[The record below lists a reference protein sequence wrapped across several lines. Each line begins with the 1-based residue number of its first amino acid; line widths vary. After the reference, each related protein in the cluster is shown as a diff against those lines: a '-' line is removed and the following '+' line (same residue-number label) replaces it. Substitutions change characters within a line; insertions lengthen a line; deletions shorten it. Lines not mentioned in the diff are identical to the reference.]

1 MHKAFS
7 SLRARVLLLIAIP
20 FVVLFST
27 SVYHMLGMREDQLMN
42 ARTRVLDTARV
53 MAVEQQRLIERIHE
67 ILSSIARLPKVGRG
81 LPWDECNGAFAARRQ
96 LEPNLNNIV
105 LALANGD
112 VICSA
117 TPSSGSTN
125 LADRDHFKAA
135 IETREFAVGGYL
147 VGRDTHRPEI
157 GFALPLLDEAG
168 VPRAVIAATLNLAWL
183 EQELAQAKLPEGSR
197 VTVVDGAGIVL
208 ARYPDAEQWM
218 GQSTTDLPLWR
229 SIRAK
234 GAEGTEED
242 IGLDGLRRVVGFV
255 PLHRTASGQAYLLVS
270 TPKDVVV
277 GPAERAFVTSLLI
290 ALALLVLTFLAVWLG
305 TESLFVRRLAALTR
319 ASKELGKG
327 NLTARVALN
336 ADDEIGQMA
345 QSFDRMADTLQTKE
359 AQLART
365 VRALRVLSAGNHAML
380 HARRGEQQL
389 IEEMCQ
395 AIGEAGGYGLAWV
408 GYAEN
413 DPQKSIR
420 PVAHWG
426 SVADGYFEN
435 IKLTWSEAESGQ
447 APAGRA
453 IRSGQPA
460 VVHNIEKETGPQP
473 WQDLTL
479 HSGCRACLA
488 LPLRLD
494 QQVIGVLN
502 ICTQEPDAFSDEEVE
517 LLSEAAA
524 DLSFGIANQRA
535 ELEQARMKRTLKT
548 AEERFKAAIEASLDA
563 LFILKSV
570 RDDDGRIVDFEFT
583 DINAHA
589 EVMLA
594 TAREKVVGKQLCQLL
609 PVMRSNGFFDK
620 CADVTTSGMAL
631 DEEFPMDT
639 PEIEAKWLRHQVVRV
654 DDGCAVFA
662 RDITRAKESGAR
674 LRESEE
680 RLRLATQA
688 AHMGAWTWDTKNERF
703 SWSEG
708 IGPVFGLPAGE
719 GFSSTEALIEAIHPT
734 DRETVARAVSEGRKR
749 GVPFH
754 GEFRTT
760 WPDGTVHWVQGQS
773 EFIRDGIGGSVRGVG
788 IAMDITERKQRELT
802 ISQTSRALRT
812 LSACNEALT
821 HAVTEMELLNAICE
835 LAVESG
841 GYCMASVRYAQ
852 RDAAKTVRV
861 VAHHGSEE
869 GYLESTNITWADTEQ
884 GRGPTGTAI
893 RTGTTQVN
901 QNMLTN
907 PHMAPWREE
916 ALAHGF
922 QSSIAMPL
930 KEPSGTLG
938 ALTLY
943 ARECDAFDEDEVQL
957 LEKLA
962 DDLAFG
968 ITTLRTR
975 IERDRM
981 AYTHQ
986 HHEEIL
992 RKSLEESIQAIAD
1005 TLEMR
1010 DPYTAGHQKRT
1021 ARLAV
1026 AIASELGLPKD
1037 EVHGIHL
1044 AASIHDLGKIQ
1055 VPAEILSKPSRL
1067 SDIEYMLI
1075 KTHAKAGYDIL
1086 KGIEFPWP
1094 IANIVLQHH
1103 EKLDGS
1109 GYPQGLKGQ
1118 QILLGACIIAVADV
1132 MEAMAS
1138 HRPYRPSLGTEVA
1151 LQEIE
1156 RGRGTVYD
1164 PAVVDACR
1172 NLFREQRF
1180 AFQTDS

>member
-1 MHKAFS
+1 M
-7 SLRARVLLLIAIP
+7 
-20 FVVLFST
+20 
-27 SVYHMLGMREDQLMN
+27 
-42 ARTRVLDTARV
+42 
-53 MAVEQQRLIERIHE
+53 
-67 ILSSIARLPKVGRG
+67 
-81 LPWDECNGAFAARRQ
+81 
-96 LEPNLNNIV
+96 
-105 LALANGD
+105 
-112 VICSA
+112 
-117 TPSSGSTN
+117 
-125 LADRDHFKAA
+125 
-135 IETREFAVGGYL
+135 
-147 VGRDTHRPEI
+147 
-157 GFALPLLDEAG
+157 
-168 VPRAVIAATLNLAWL
+168 
-183 EQELAQAKLPEGSR
+183 
-197 VTVVDGAGIVL
+197 TVVDGAGLVL
-208 ARYPDAEQWM
+208 ARYPNAEQWA
-218 GQSTTDLPLWR
+218 GKSAAGLPLWQ

-234 GAEGTEED
+234 GAEGTQED

-255 PLHRTASGQAYLLVS
+255 PLHQTASGQAYLLVS

-277 GPAERAFVTSLLI
+277 RPAERAFVASLLI
-290 ALALLVLTFLAVWLG
+290 ALTLLVLTFSAVWLG
-305 TESLFVRRLAALTR
+305 SESLFVRRLAALTR
-319 ASKELGKG
+319 AAKELGKG
-327 NLTARVALN
+327 NLTARVALD

-359 AQLART
+359 AQLSRT

-395 AIGEAGGYGLAWV
+395 AIGESGGYGLAWV

-413 DPQKSIR
+413 DPQQSIR

-426 SVADGYFEN
+426 SVVDGYFEN
-435 IKLTWSEAESGQ
+435 VKLTWSEAQSGQ

-453 IRSGQPA
+453 IRSDQPA
-460 VVHNIEKETGPQP
+460 VAQSIEKETGPQP
-473 WQDLTL
+473 WQDFTL
-479 HSGCRACLA
+479 RSGCGACLA

-502 ICTQEPDAFSDEEVE
+502 ICAREPDTFSDEEVE

-524 DLSFGIANQRA
+524 DLSFGIASQRA
-535 ELEQARMKRTLKT
+535 ELERARMQRTLKT
-548 AEERFKAAIEASLDA
+548 AEERFRAAVEASLDA

-570 RDDDGRIVDFEFT
+570 RGEDGRIVDFEFT

-589 EVMLA
+589 EVMLSM
-594 TAREKVVGKQLCQLL
+594 ARAKVVGQLLCQLL
-609 PVMRSNGFFDK
+609 PVMRSNGFFAK

-631 DEEFPMDT
+631 DEEFPLDT
-639 PEIEAKWLRHQVVRV
+639 PEIKAKWLRHQVVRV

-674 LRESEE
+674 LKESEE

-719 GFSSTEALIEAIHPT
+719 GFSSTEALIKAIHPA

-773 EFIRDGIGGSVRGVG
+773 QFIRDGIDGPVRAVG

-802 ISQTSRALRT
+802 LTQTSRALRT

-821 HAVTEMELLNAICE
+821 HAVTEMELLNAICQ

-852 RDAAKTVRV
+852 QDAAKTVRV

-869 GYLESTNITWADTEQ
+869 GYLESTNVTWADTEQ

-930 KEPSGTLG
+930 KQPSGTLG

-1075 KTHAKAGYDIL
+1075 KTHAQAGYDIL

-1109 GYPQGLKGQ
+1109 GYPQGLKGK

-1164 PAVVDACR
+1164 AAVVDACR
-1172 NLFREQRF
+1172 SLFRERRF